1 MTSHTIIPL
10 PRHHHHHRFRCGR
23 RRAGPGEQELG
34 RACDD
39 PDEFEA
45 ALFHY
50 GLAA

>member
-1 MTSHTIIPL
+1 MTSHTIIPS
-10 PRHHHHHRFRCGR
+10 
-23 RRAGPGEQELG
+23 PGTIITTDFAADADVLALVEQELG

>member
-1 MTSHTIIPL
+1 MTSRTIIPSPAIITTTDFSAEADVL
-10 PRHHHHHRFRCGR
+10 AFV
-23 RRAGPGEQELG
+23 EQELG
-34 RACDD
+34 WPCDD